1 MRNLTIIKKILIINI
16 IIMTLYFLTFF
27 INSQSIVSKQL
38 SIISDKKIESLYQTI
53 KPIISI
59 NLTLG
64 MEENYV
70 SILNNTLKVHEEII
84 SITLLNNNGEAL
96 YMVSKDNKLSNAS
109 VYENTII
116 DSLLNEEIGKI
127 KFYYKISNDFNEVM
141 SDYTIFLVWMFIAFI
156 IVILL
161 LTYIINHNLTPLKN
175 LFEKIK
181 EYKLNKK
188 NEFSKTNLEDEI
200 SQINNLIAEMLE
212 KIEKEVELKIHLEQ
226 EMMKKDR
233 FASMGEMLDNIA
245 HQWRQPLMIINATLL
260 NMDLEVEK
268 NEVDKEYLKKKM
280 KKISETTLHMSE
292 TINVFRDYIN
302 PNKTK
307 SKFNIVE
314 STNNVLKFLKSSMF
328 DVSIEFNYEKE
339 YELVGVKSEFTQ
351 VIISI
356 INNAIEALENKHN
369 KAILIDLVKEENN
382 VILLIKNNGKNIKGD
397 LIEKIFDPYF
407 TTKHKAGGTG
417 LGLYI
422 CKLIISNT
430 FNGSISVSNC
440 KDGVEFKLEF
450 KKEDNY
456 DKYFERV

>member
-1 MRNLTIIKKILIINI
+1 
-16 IIMTLYFLTFF
+16 
-27 INSQSIVSKQL
+27 
-38 SIISDKKIESLYQTI
+38 
-53 KPIISI
+53 
-59 NLTLG
+59 
-64 MEENYV
+64 
-70 SILNNTLKVHEEII
+70 
-84 SITLLNNNGEAL
+84 
-96 YMVSKDNKLSNAS
+96 
-109 VYENTII
+109 
-116 DSLLNEEIGKI
+116 
-127 KFYYKISNDFNEVM
+127 
-141 SDYTIFLVWMFIAFI
+141 
-156 IVILL
+156 
-161 LTYIINHNLTPLKN
+161 
-175 LFEKIK
+175 
-181 EYKLNKK
+181 
-188 NEFSKTNLEDEI
+188 
-200 SQINNLIAEMLE
+200 
-212 KIEKEVELKIHLEQ
+212 
-226 EMMKKDR
+226 
-233 FASMGEMLDNIA
+233 
-245 HQWRQPLMIINATLL
+245 MIINATLL
-260 NMDLEVEK
+260 NMDLQIEK

-356 INNAIEALENKHN
+356 INNAIEALENKDN

-382 VILLIKNNGKNIKGD
+382 VILLIKNNGKNIKAD

-407 TTKHKAGGTG
+407 TTKHKVGGTG

-450 KKEDNY
+450 KKEEN
-456 DKYFERV
+456 